1 MCSLSNTFV
10 LNECVAKATIQ
21 EHNKNTQGL
30 MEMVGNVLV
39 ALIDPSVTVSADEMA
54 LRRAAIAITA
64 QLPTDLND
72 ALRVLELARELV
84 TDFLRSP

>member
-1 MCSLSNTFV
+1 
-10 LNECVAKATIQ
+10 
-21 EHNKNTQGL
+21 

-64 QLPTDLND
+64 QLPTDLKD
-72 ALRVLELARELV
+72 AIRVLDLARELV